1 MFRSGAAEVA
11 KNTSRS
17 FNGPSEN
24 PPIAGGPRRP
34 APGPPRRP
42 RKSWVTPSS
51 AKRQQIIDPHR
62 PEGTTVR
69 QRLARMLDM
78 TGRRFK
84 QAVKQRLP
92 DRDQAWRDGVDVVA
106 MDGFIGFKTAARE
119 EVPGAVAL
127 LGRVNVVRLAGRND
141 RWGYTGVVPE
151 LMRRIVLWIPTC

>member
-1 MFRSGAAEVA
+1 
-11 KNTSRS
+11 
-17 FNGPSEN
+17 
-24 PPIAGGPRRP
+24 
-34 APGPPRRP
+34 
-42 RKSWVTPSS
+42 
-51 AKRQQIIDPHR
+51 
-62 PEGTTVR
+62 
-69 QRLARMLDM
+69 MLDM